1 MYNLL
6 DLGRLTKHEKLQL
19 RRRGT
24 TFRVSISTASLILAI
39 HWFLMC
45 VSKLQ
50 FVEHMVRNLKDNL
63 KSCNWSS
70 ARYCLRFLADLVNCH
85 VISAN
90 SLLALFDNLL
100 DAVKEEGVPMV
111 RKDWYAYAVLSC
123 LPWVGRE
130 LYEKKEQALNMLLTT
145 IEVYLNKRSKKHL
158 GVLRVWST
166 DNPHPQEEVSFGI
179 LIF

>member
-1 MYNLL
+1 M
-6 DLGRLTKHEKLQL
+6 
-19 RRRGT
+19 
-24 TFRVSISTASLILAI
+24 F
-39 HWFLMC
+39 
-45 VSKLQ
+45 Q
-50 FVEHMVRNLKDNL
+50 FVEQMVRNLKDHL
-63 KSCNWSS
+63 KSCNWNS

-100 DAVKEEGVPMV
+100 DAVKEEEVPMV

-130 LYEKKEQALNMLLTT
+130 LYEKKEHELNMLLTT

-158 GVLRVWST
+158 AMLRVWST
-166 DNPHPQEEVSFGI
+166 DNPHPQEEVSFTGSSA
-179 LIF
+179 L

>member
-1 MYNLL
+1 
-6 DLGRLTKHEKLQL
+6 
-19 RRRGT
+19 
-24 TFRVSISTASLILAI
+24 
-39 HWFLMC
+39 
-45 VSKLQ
+45 
-50 FVEHMVRNLKDNL
+50 MVRNLKDNL
-63 KSCNWSS
+63 KSCNWNS

-130 LYEKKEQALNMLLTT
+130 LYEKKEHELNMLLTT

-158 GVLRVWST
+158 AVLRVWAT
-166 DNPHPQEEVSFGI
+166 DNPHPQEEVSSFI
-179 LIF
+179 IFI